1 MPDQSLF
8 STEGYALIQAIID
21 TGYLWQTIG
30 VACAFVGIFYVINR
44 FVTLATMVLI
54 PISINVV
61 LFQIF
66 LQPNP
71 LTVSAAPAY
80 IFLACNLF
88 ILWINKDDFVYIAA
102 G

>member
-1 MPDQSLF
+1 MTLIYHIIRTLLGLILICATAITFGFLPMPDQSLF

-61 LFQIF
+61 LFQIH
-66 LQPNP
+66 
-71 LTVSAAPAY
+71 
-80 IFLACNLF
+80 
-88 ILWINKDDFVYIAA
+88 
-102 G
+102 